1 MVDSV
6 NKGQPLLSRIS
17 VFACE
22 AQPIVLEGLAKVL
35 AGCEDL
41 DFAGSAPAL
50 GETFVAVRQNQAD
63 IVLVDHSA
71 GLKAVF
77 EFIAD
82 LKGAAATCQPVL
94 WVHDL
99 ADVDCF
105 RALRCRARGIVK
117 KTLPVSALLDCL
129 RSVAGGNVWIEG
141 SPEQSGDSADRRS
154 APRLTPREK
163 QIVHQICEGQKNKEI
178 AEALSITAG
187 TVKVHLMHI
196 FEKTGVKD
204 RFELAIQGR
213 KLLGLDGAFTP
224 QPIPQTVP
232 QSIPRMGPS
241 SEDGADPELKYT
253 LVQGE

>member
-1 MVDSV
+1 
-6 NKGQPLLSRIS
+6 LSRIS

-22 AQPIVLEGLAKVL
+22 SQPIVLEGLAKVL
-35 AGCEDL
+35 SEREDF
-41 DFAGSAPAL
+41 DYVGSAPAF
-50 GETFVAVRQNQAD
+50 GDTFAALRQSQPD
-63 IVLVDHSA
+63 IVLLDHSA

-77 EFIAD
+77 EFISD
-82 LKGAAATCQPVL
+82 VKNVSVRCQPVL

-105 RALRCRARGIVK
+105 RALRCGARGILK
-117 KTLPVSALLDCL
+117 KTLPVAALIECL
-129 RSVAGGNVWIEG
+129 RAVASGNVWIEG
-141 SPEQSGDSADRRS
+141 SPEQSLDGADRRS
-154 APRLTPREK
+154 TPRLTPREK

-213 KLLGLDGAFTP
+213 KLLGLDNAAAPLAISKF
-224 QPIPQTVP
+224 
-232 QSIPRMGPS
+232 GPS
-241 SEDGADPELKYT
+241 SEDGALSELKYT
-253 LVQGE
+253 HVQGE